1 MIHIK
6 EAIIVEG
13 KYDKVKLESMVDTV
27 VIATDGFGIF
37 KDKSAQENIK
47 KLAKINGAILLTD
60 SDRAGFIIR
69 KFLHDILVGCTVY
82 DVYIPDVYGKERR
95 KATPSAEG
103 KLGVEGMKPEIL
115 ARLLESF
122 DGIEVKEPT
131 ITTADL
137 YEWGLFGGESSAEKR
152 RRFQNHLGLPG
163 RLNKNMLLK
172 IMLILIMYS
181 TCYVQMKMIIDVKI
195 ILF

>member
-1 MIHIK
+1 MKKKIDS
-6 EAIIVEG
+6 IIVVEG
-13 KYDKVKLESMVDTV
+13 KYDKIKLESMVDTV

-47 KLAKINGAILLTD
+47 KLAAINGAILLTD

-69 KFLHDILVGCTVY
+69 KFLHDILLGCTVY

-95 KATPSAEG
+95 KTSPSAEG
-103 KLGVEGMKPEIL
+103 KLGVEGMSSKVL
-115 ARLLESF
+115 CRLLESF
-122 DGIEVKEPT
+122 DGIEVKGQK

-172 IMLILIMYS
+172 ILNSMFTKEQCIHELYLS
-181 TCYVQMKMIIDVKI
+181 QQK
-195 ILF
+195 